1 MSASQDCRATRQW
14 LQKQFRTSG
23 LQLDAAA
30 LGHLVE
36 NIQDLDDPEDFVHQL
51 MDEASSRTYAFFC
64 IVLSMGLC
72 G

>member
-1 MSASQDCRATRQW
+1 MSSVEESRATRQW

-36 NIQDLDDPEDFVHQL
+36 NIQDLEDPEEFIHRL
-51 MDEASSRTYAFFC
+51 MDEACSGKLRTRLLF
-64 IVLSMGLC
+64 I
-72 G
+72 